1 MATEK
6 EYNEASDMVYWL
18 DSNHEDYDPSI
29 IEGSFQNIGGKRY
42 QILKIKTEPSNGMQA
57 MAIAPLDSNG
67 YPDTTQLTVAFAGTN
82 FGGDWRDVVTD
93 AQTVGLSMT
102 QLGWNPG
109 QADSAQE
116 FADWIKLTY
125 PHAVVTTTGH
135 SLGEYL
141 ALMIAAENEWRNVG
155 FNGPDPYG
163 ILSTDAK
170 KWIKD
175 NPGMLTNYRNFADL
189 IGNLMGN
196 GTGAEIMMGYTKG
209 SPGNPLEAHAL
220 TLWKFDED
228 GRLRVPDNT
237 YALMDGQQLEQNLMS
252 KFVMSMYLLKTL
264 EAKLNASGGGLSGTE
279 EIYLDATR
287 AKSIVTT
294 ASSLLKVAMSKI
306 IAHYQ
311 GEMDKT
317 EELWNK
323 ILTSARGAS
332 SDLSESEMESQV
344 ATVGFTKARIVNT
357 PKEKY
362 QQKIQEAKKVGETFE
377 SLASEINAKII
388 AVVQQDQDL
397 ARQLQF

>member
-196 GTGAEIMMGYTKG
+196 GTGAEIMIGYTKG

-362 QQKIQEAKKVGETFE
+362 QQKIQEAKQVGETFE